1 MGCRWGGPGFSSPP
15 PSEQNR
21 KLRPERDMP
30 KDMQGND
37 RQSQGLGSVVSL
49 PPFQLCQVYP
59 ALPAQLSRRIP
70 PGVLPLL

>member
-1 MGCRWGGPGFSSPP
+1 MGCRGGAGFSSPP

-30 KDMQGND
+30 KHMQGND
-37 RQSQGLGSVVSL
+37 RRSQGQGSVVYL
-49 PPFQLCQVYP
+49 PPFQLCLAYP

-70 PGVLPLL
+70 PGGLPLI